1 MKLIDTDILIDHFH
15 GNQSALNFIAAN
27 LLNGEQLAISVVTLT
42 ELLAGMRTGEE
53 TRTEGLL
60 SLFLLLD
67 STPDSGRKAA
77 HPNARFTAPACLN
90 PAIDPDWEN
99 PQGVPI
105 SAFIVGGRRSTTVP
119 LVVGLLAGKMTKSNF
134 TSYFSPAFRR

>member
-67 STPDSGRKAA
+67 ITPDIGRKAGA
-77 HPNARFTAPACLN
+77 YLNQYRKSDRLELGDAYIAATASIHDA
-90 PAIDPDWEN
+90 E
-99 PQGVPI
+99 
-105 SAFIVGGRRSTTVP
+105 IVTRNVKHYP
-119 LVVGLLAGKMTKSNF
+119 MKDVVVVEPYQRGA
-134 TSYFSPAFRR
+134 